1 MGIIEEKNRKS
12 EFIKWIYEIYDT
24 NYLSRYFLNEL
35 EGVLQGTYKNLKRAI
50 PLNDLWE
57 LWKKSVTEL
66 RKIHDNKKRQGDEI
80 SLGSQPL
87 YDLAI
92 VVSKYEDFLRDKEK
106 NRRIQA
112 ERESYLNNIQIDYKK
127 LPRLHTKQQTD
138 LTKIINGG

>member
-1 MGIIEEKNRKS
+1 MEIIEEKKRKS
-12 EFIKWIYEIYDT
+12 EFIKWIYKTYDT

-50 PLNDLWE
+50 PLDDLWE
-57 LWKKSVTEL
+57 LWQKSTTEL
-66 RKIHDNKKRQGDEI
+66 RKIHENKKRQGDEI
-80 SLGSQPL
+80 SLSSQPL

>member
-12 EFIKWIYEIYDT
+12 EFIKWIYETYDT

-35 EGVLQGTYKNLKRAI
+35 EGVLQGTYKNLKRVI
-50 PLNDLWE
+50 PLDDLWE
-57 LWKKSVTEL
+57 LWQKSTTEL
-66 RKIHDNKKRQGDEI
+66 RKIHENKKRQGDEI
-80 SLGSQPL
+80 SLSSQPL

-138 LTKIINGG
+138 LTKIINRG

>member
-1 MGIIEEKNRKS
+1 MEIIEEKKRKS
-12 EFIKWIYEIYDT
+12 EFIKWIYKTYDT

-50 PLNDLWE
+50 PLDDLWE
-57 LWKKSVTEL
+57 LWQKSTTEL
-66 RKIHDNKKRQGDEI
+66 RKIHENKKRQGDEI
-80 SLGSQPL
+80 SLSSQPL

-92 VVSKYEDFLRDKEK
+92 VVSKYEDFLREKEK

>member
-1 MGIIEEKNRKS
+1 MGIIEDKNRKS
-12 EFIKWIYEIYDT
+12 EFIKWIYETYDT
-24 NYLSRYFLNEL
+24 NYLSRHFLNEL
-35 EGVLQGTYKNLKRAI
+35 EGVLQGTYKNLKGAI

-57 LWKKSVTEL
+57 LWQKSTTEL
-66 RKIHDNKKRQGDEI
+66 RKIHENKKRQGDEI
-80 SLGSQPL
+80 SLSSQPL

>member
-12 EFIKWIYEIYDT
+12 EFIKWIYETYDT
-24 NYLSRYFLNEL
+24 NYLSRHFLNEL

-57 LWKKSVTEL
+57 LWQKSITEL
-66 RKIHDNKKRQGDEI
+66 RKIHENKKRQGDEI
-80 SLGSQPL
+80 SLSSQPL

>member
-12 EFIKWIYEIYDT
+12 EFIKWIYETYDT

-35 EGVLQGTYKNLKRAI
+35 EGVLQGTYKNLKRVI
-50 PLNDLWE
+50 SLDDLWE
-57 LWKKSVTEL
+57 LWQKSTTEL
-66 RKIHDNKKRQGDEI
+66 RKIHENKKRQGDEI
-80 SLGSQPL
+80 SLSSQPL

>member
-12 EFIKWIYEIYDT
+12 EFIKWIYETYDT
-24 NYLSRYFLNEL
+24 NYLSKHFLNEL

-50 PLNDLWE
+50 PLDDLWE
-57 LWKKSVTEL
+57 LWKKSITEL
-66 RKIHDNKKRQGDEI
+66 RKIHENKKRQGDEI
-80 SLGSQPL
+80 SLSSQPL

-112 ERESYLNNIQIDYKK
+112 ERESYLNNVQIDYKK

>member
-12 EFIKWIYEIYDT
+12 EFIKWIYETYDT

-57 LWKKSVTEL
+57 LWKKSITEL
-66 RKIHDNKKRQGDEI
+66 RKIHENKKRQGDEI
-80 SLGSQPL
+80 SLCSQPL

-92 VVSKYEDFLRDKEK
+92 VVSKYDDFLRDKEK

-112 ERESYLNNIQIDYKK
+112 ERENYLNNIQIDYKK

>member
-35 EGVLQGTYKNLKRAI
+35 EGVLQGTYKNLKHAI

-57 LWKKSVTEL
+57 LWQKSITEL
-66 RKIHDNKKRQGDEI
+66 RKIHENKKRQGDEI
-80 SLGSQPL
+80 SLSSQPL

-92 VVSKYEDFLRDKEK
+92 VVSKYEDFLREKEK

>member
-12 EFIKWIYEIYDT
+12 EFIKWIYETYDT

-35 EGVLQGTYKNLKRAI
+35 EGVLQGTYKNLKRVI
-50 PLNDLWE
+50 PLDDLWE
-57 LWKKSVTEL
+57 LWQKSITEL
-66 RKIHDNKKRQGDEI
+66 RKIHENKKRQGDEI
-80 SLGSQPL
+80 SLSSQPL

>member
-12 EFIKWIYEIYDT
+12 EFIKWIYETYDT
-24 NYLSRYFLNEL
+24 NYLSRHFLNEL

-57 LWKKSVTEL
+57 LWQKSITEL
-66 RKIHDNKKRQGDEI
+66 RKIHENKKRQGDEI
-80 SLGSQPL
+80 SLSSQPL

-92 VVSKYEDFLRDKEK
+92 VVSKYDDFLREKEK

>member
-50 PLNDLWE
+50 SLDDLWE
-57 LWKKSVTEL
+57 LWQKSITEL
-66 RKIHDNKKRQGDEI
+66 RKIHENKKRQGDEI
-80 SLGSQPL
+80 SLSSQPL

-92 VVSKYEDFLRDKEK
+92 VVSKYDDFLREKEK

>member
-12 EFIKWIYEIYDT
+12 EFIKWIYETYDT

-35 EGVLQGTYKNLKRAI
+35 EGVLQGTYKNLKRVI
-50 PLNDLWE
+50 PLDDLWE
-57 LWKKSVTEL
+57 LWQKSTTEL
-66 RKIHDNKKRQGDEI
+66 RKIHENKKRQGDEI
-80 SLGSQPL
+80 SLSSQPL

>member
-1 MGIIEEKNRKS
+1 MGIIDEKNCKS
-12 EFIKWIYEIYDT
+12 EFIKWIYETYDT

-35 EGVLQGTYKNLKRAI
+35 EGALQGTYKNLKRAI
-50 PLNDLWE
+50 SLNDLWE
-57 LWKKSVTEL
+57 LWQKSITEL
-66 RKIHDNKKRQGDEI
+66 RKIHENKKRQGDEI

-92 VVSKYEDFLRDKEK
+92 VVSKYDDFLRDKEK

-112 ERESYLNNIQIDYKK
+112 ERENCLNNIQIDYRK

>member
-12 EFIKWIYEIYDT
+12 EFIKWIYKTYDT

-35 EGVLQGTYKNLKRAI
+35 EGALQGTYKNLKRAI

-57 LWKKSVTEL
+57 LWQKSTTEL
-66 RKIHDNKKRQGDEI
+66 RKIHENKKRQGDEI